1 MIPTKN
7 VLLAFISVRKPD
19 FDSLFQKIIQGFA
32 FLVIL
37 MKCHK
42 KCIFICDFLKEILE
56 FILILCYDNTKVI
69 DFQAFILHKAKSQA
83 EE

>member
-7 VLLAFISVRKPD
+7 VLLAFISVRKTD

-42 KCIFICDFLKEILE
+42 KCIFICNF
-56 FILILCYDNTKVI
+56 
-69 DFQAFILHKAKSQA
+69 
-83 EE
+83 